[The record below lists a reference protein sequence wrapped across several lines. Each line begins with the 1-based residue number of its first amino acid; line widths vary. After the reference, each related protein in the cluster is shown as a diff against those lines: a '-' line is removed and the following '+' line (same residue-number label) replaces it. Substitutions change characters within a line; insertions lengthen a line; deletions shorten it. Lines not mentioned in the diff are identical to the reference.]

1 MALLVYIA
9 MLVAAVGFVGA
20 AFAYIFDARQ
30 ASEILKT
37 VGLAALALLFL
48 PIVVAQVLGGSDSFQ
63 VLAGLIVLSAAAY
76 YIRESRNPR
85 KEPPKR
91 TGNAERTPVLPSKE
105 FDE

>member
-9 MLVAAVGFVGA
+9 MLVAAVGFVVA

-30 ASEILKT
+30 APEILKT

-48 PIVVAQVLGGSDSFQ
+48 PIVVAQVLGGPDSFQ

-76 YIRESRNPR
+76 SEPEYREPR
-85 KEPPKR
+85 KELPRK
-91 TGNAERTPVLPSKE
+91 TGNAERTPAPP
-105 FDE
+105 

>member
-1 MALLVYIA
+1 MDLLVYIA

-48 PIVVAQVLGGSDSFQ
+48 PVVVAQVLGGSESVQ
-63 VLAGLIVLSAAAY
+63 ILLALLALSSVAY
-76 YIRESRNPR
+76 VVRKYRKPR
-85 KEPPKR
+85 KEPPRR
-91 TGNAERTPVLPSKE
+91 TGHAERTPVLPPTRE
-105 FDE
+105 DE

>member
-9 MLVAAVGFVGA
+9 MLVAAAGFVGA
-20 AFAYIFDARQ
+20 AFTYIFDARQ

-76 YIRESRNPR
+76 GVREYRKPR
-85 KEPPKR
+85 KELPRK
-91 TGNAERTPVLPSKE
+91 TGHAERTPVLPSPRR
-105 FDE
+105 DE